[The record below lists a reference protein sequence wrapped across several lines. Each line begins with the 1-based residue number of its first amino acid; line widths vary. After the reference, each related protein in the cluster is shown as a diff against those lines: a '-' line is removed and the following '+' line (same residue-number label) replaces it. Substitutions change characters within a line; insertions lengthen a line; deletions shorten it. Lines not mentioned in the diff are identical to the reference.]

1 MTVDAGWLLSGA
13 ASMLSRNLPPCAAYG
28 VPVKQV
34 GFRARLFLILLGF
47 ALIPT
52 IVLAAAWEITVVR
65 ALPLLGT
72 APAIERIAATGG
84 RALEAARSA
93 SLTPAQRALLDEH
106 QRALDEGLLRGKQ
119 MEFLMTRRAPR
130 WRRWR
135 R

>member
-1 MTVDAGWLLSGA
+1 MTGDAGWLLSGA
-13 ASMLSRNLPPCAAYG
+13 ASMLRRKPLPAQRT

-52 IVLAAAWEITVVR
+52 IVLAAAWELTVVR

-72 APAIERIAATGG
+72 TPAMERIAATGG
-84 RALEAARSA
+84 RAVSAARSA

-106 QRALDEGLLRGKQ
+106 QRALDEGLLRARQ
-119 MEFLMTRRAPR
+119 MEFLMTRRAPAVAALAAL
-130 WRRWR
+130 
-135 R
+135 

>member
-1 MTVDAGWLLSGA
+1 MTVSAGWLLSGA
-13 ASMLSRNLPPCAAYG
+13 PSMVSRNSPPCAAYG

-72 APAIERIAATGG
+72 APAIERLAATGG
-84 RALEAARSA
+84 PAIRAARA
-93 SLTPAQRALLDEH
+93 GPLTPAQRALLDEH
-106 QRALDEGLLRGKQ
+106 QRALDEGLLRG
-119 MEFLMTRRAPR
+119 
-130 WRRWR
+130 
-135 R
+135 